1 MINFIPLAQ
10 MIKVVE
16 IYIYSKK
23 RIQVKIIPPRND
35 KELQMLGL
43 AYDIIQDILYNG
55 PINTL

>member
-1 MINFIPLAQ
+1 MTNFVPLAH
-10 MIKVVE
+10 MIKAVE

-23 RIQVKIIPPRND
+23 GIQVTITPPRND

-43 AYDIIQDILYNG
+43 AYDIVNDVLHNG

>member
-1 MINFIPLAQ
+1 MTNFVPLAH
-10 MIKVVE
+10 MLKTVE

-43 AYDIIQDILYNG
+43 AYDIVQDILYNG